1 MGVNVNLFS
10 VRGFSVPYFSVFR
23 MQKYSQV
30 LHSLAR
36 VAVKVFVTL
45 ETRHMKDVNNGYW
58 LQSLVALLW
67 RDFVLFIEKSRKIV
81 EIN

>member
-45 ETRHMKDVNNGYW
+45 ETRHMKDVNNGY
-58 LQSLVALLW
+58 
-67 RDFVLFIEKSRKIV
+67 
-81 EIN
+81 